1 MSDFEEEDVPE
12 EPVDEEV
19 PEEPAVDEGEAPGEF
34 AADEE
39 EGVFT
44 TEENEA
50 GFCERLK
57 DSLIGICFGFLFL
70 FGSIALI
77 FWNERNALVQNKV
90 LLAGQKETVAI
101 DVSPMSKINASL
113 DQSLVYFNTT
123 IKLNDTLM
131 DPEFGVKTTDGMLLK
146 RVVEQFQ
153 WKENTE
159 TRKEGNKKITTYT
172 YSKAWYDSN
181 ILSDKFQ
188 DKSKKNPGFFM
199 FSYGSNWKVDPVNVG
214 PWKMSNY
221 ILDNS
226 YDDFSNL
233 PAGSLSISN
242 IPKENSNIDPY
253 IALTKVNQDEA
264 FYISNQYRSVAS
276 KSSSGARQRE
286 RQTQE
291 NSTSTVTTTTSS
303 GSNTNTQVQPTTTG
317 TATSNTKPNPANPS
331 IGDERV
337 YYKYVKTPL
346 DVSVIAKQTGNTFD
360 SYVPKK
366 FDVKLFLVEAGL
378 VSQEEMYQNAVN
390 ANKSVA
396 MIIRFVGVLL
406 MTLAFYLMLRPLEV
420 VADLIP
426 CSCVGDLVGSTLICV
441 SFTLAAL
448 LSMIF
453 IGIAWIVARP
463 MLAIPLLSVS
473 IAGAAGLCCFAA
485 KRGAS

>member
-1 MSDFEEEDVPE
+1 MSDFKE
-12 EPVDEEV
+12 EEV
-19 PEEPAVDEGEAPGEF
+19 PGEP

-90 LLAGQKETVAI
+90 LLAGENNTVAI
-101 DVSPMSKINASL
+101 DVSPMSKINASF
-113 DQSLVYFNTT
+113 DQKLVYFNTT

-146 RVVEQFQ
+146 RVVEQYQ
-153 WKENTE
+153 WMEIEE
-159 TRKEGNKKITTYT
+159 THKNGKHRRTTYT
-172 YSKAWYDSN
+172 YLKVWSETN
-181 ILSDKFQ
+181 ILSDGFYE
-188 DKSKKNPGFFM
+188 KSHKNPGFFM
-199 FSYGSNWKVDPVNVG
+199 VGYDSNWKVDPVTVG
-214 PWKMSNY
+214 PWKMSNH
-221 ILDNS
+221 IVDNS
-226 YDDFSNL
+226 YKDFSNL

-242 IPKENSNIDPY
+242 IPKNISNIDPY
-253 IALTKVNQDEA
+253 IILTKVNQDEA
-264 FYISNQYRSVAS
+264 FYISNQYRSVAP

-286 RQTQE
+286 MQTQQ
-291 NSTSTVTTTTSS
+291 NSTSTVTTTTTSS
-303 GSNTNTQVQPTTTG
+303 GTNTNTSTATG
-317 TATSNTKPNPANPS
+317 TATSNTKPNPTDPS

-360 SYVPKK
+360 SYINKK
-366 FDVKLFLVEAGL
+366 FDVKLFLVEPGL
-378 VSQEEMYQNAVN
+378 VSQEQMYLNAIE
-390 ANKSVA
+390 ANKITA

-426 CSCVGDLVGSTLICV
+426 FSCVGDLVGSTLICV

-453 IGIAWIVARP
+453 IGIAWIAARP
-463 MLAIPLLSVS
+463 MLAIPLFSVS